1 MSNLFTN
8 IVSKDSLR
16 KVQLDTMET
25 LKEALSKS
33 FGPYGS
39 NTIIYKENALPRYTK
54 DGHTILNSIQFSGE
68 IEKSV
73 LADIEEETRTQA
85 IKIGDS
91 TTSITILSALIFK
104 ALSEYEKNSNMTPT
118 HIVKTFKMITE
129 EICEKIKSN
138 GRKATLEDIYNIA
151 LISTND
157 DRKLA
162 SMLANVYD
170 EFGLDVYIDVKASMN
185 GTTYLKEINGMTM
198 DCGFLDPT
206 LINDTE
212 KNACVINNPKIYAF
226 KDPID
231 TIEMGAFLDAI
242 LYKNIIKPIKDKDAS
257 KMVPTIIMAPRI
269 SRDYS
274 SFMDQLMQ
282 SMAAAPAAN
291 RGWLNIITDIQGC
304 DMEQFEDIC
313 DLCGCKYIKKYL
325 DPEIQKQ
332 DIEKGYA
339 PTPETVD
346 SFCGS
351 AEKVTSDAGKTTFI
365 NPANMYNDDGT
376 NTQLLDQRLDYLEKQ
391 ISKLEVEGNNTTDIY
406 TLKKRLNSLKGKM
419 VEIYIGGV
427 TVADRDAER
436 DLLEDAVLNC
446 RSAALSGVGYAANFE
461 GFKASNSVYKYY
473 KSLSNTHC
481 YDTEI
486 DIAKIILDA
495 YIQIS
500 KVLYSTIP
508 SGFSD
513 EELNHIYEE
522 SLVQD
527 CPYNITTGKYDGKV
541 LTSINTDICT
551 LTTISKIITLMATS
565 NQFVLPSLN
574 INKY

>member
-8 IVSKDSLR
+8 VVPKESLR
-16 KVQLDTMET
+16 RAQLETMEA
-25 LKEALSKS
+25 LKDYLSKS

-39 NTIIYKENALPRYTK
+39 NTIINKENGLPRYTK
-54 DGHTILNSIQFSGE
+54 DGHTILKSIQVSGE
-68 IEKSV
+68 IERAV
-73 LADIEEETRTQA
+73 LSDIEEETRTQA

-91 TTSITILSALIFK
+91 TTSITILSAIIFK
-104 ALSEYEKNSNMTPT
+104 ALSEYEKNHPDKTPAQ
-118 HIVKTFKMITE
+118 IVKTFKNVTE
-129 EICEKIKSN
+129 EICKEIKKH
-138 GRKATLEDIYNIA
+138 GKETTVDDVYNIA
-151 LISTND
+151 LISTNGD
-157 DRKLA
+157 EKLA
-162 SMLANVYD
+162 TMLKDIYE

-206 LINDTE
+206 LINDPG

-231 TIEMGAFLDAI
+231 TMEMGAFLDAI
-242 LYKNIIKPIKDKDAS
+242 LYKNIIKPIKEQDVES
-257 KMVPTIIMAPRI
+257 MVPTVIMAPRI

-274 SFMDQLMQ
+274 AFMDQLMQ
-282 SMAAAPAAN
+282 SMASAPAAN

-325 DPEIQKQ
+325 DPEIQKE

-339 PTPETVD
+339 PTPETID
-346 SFCGS
+346 NFSGT
-351 AEKVTSDAGKTTFI
+351 ADKVISDANKTTFI
-365 NPANMYNDDGT
+365 NPLNMYNDDGS
-376 NTQLLDQRLDYLEKQ
+376 NSLLLDQRLDYLERQ
-391 ISKLEVEGNNTTDIY
+391 IKKLEVEGNNTTDIY

-446 RSAALSGVGYAANFE
+446 RSAALNGVGYAANFE
-461 GFKASNSVYKYY
+461 GLRASSVVFYKYSE
-473 KSLSNTHC
+473 KPDSDENIISGIIFNA
-481 YDTEI
+481 YDEI
-486 DIAKIILDA
+486 TRL
-495 YIQIS
+495 
-500 KVLYSTIP
+500 LYSTVP
-508 SGFSD
+508 NKD
-513 EELNHIYEE
+513 EYDLDKMILD
-522 SLVQD
+522 SLTIKY
-527 CPYNITTGKYDGKV
+527 CPYNIATDEYDGKV
-541 LTSINTDICT
+541 LTSIDTDICT
-551 LTTISKIITLMATS
+551 LTTISKIITIMATA
-565 NQFVLPSLN
+565 NQFILSTLN